1 VIYLD
6 TSAFLKLY
14 VREEGSEFVQRRVQ
28 LQDEPLPVVD
38 LLQSEF
44 VNALRLKVYWEEIE
58 APTVDHLIALF
69 DDRLTRAQ
77 YFVATVDRIR
87 LLQDARDLSDHTTSI
102 GCQTL
107 DILHV
112 ASALQLEPREFLTFD
127 SRQAELARRAGL
139 EVLPTAP

>member
-14 VREEGSEFVQRRVQ
+14 VREEESQFVEQRIQ
-28 LQDEPLPVVD
+28 SQDEPVPVTD

-44 VNALRLKVYWEEIE
+44 VNALRLKVYWEELD
-58 APTVDHLIALF
+58 APTADHLIALF
-69 DDRLTRAQ
+69 DDRLVRGQ
-77 YFVATVDRIR
+77 YFVPTVDRIR
-87 LLQDARDLSDHTTSI
+87 LLQDARELSGHTPSI
-102 GCQTL
+102 GCRTL

-112 ASALQLEPREFLTFD
+112 AFALQLEPAEFITFD

-139 EVLPTAP
+139 QVEPTAP